1 MEKNVEVLIEYKY
14 FIQITNIDN
23 QLVIRCGAEGDFI
36 QIFPREGENNYF
48 DNDIPLNIVIEI
60 TGSLQPTLSNKLR
73 FDCYNGNPTPNGVPN
88 PAHLRFRIYYEKYSN
103 GVLQQTLDVV
113 PFDNRFKDHQPSN
126 SLVFVVPYTIVKQK
140 SDGLYSFTLDS
151 TS

>member
-1 MEKNVEVLIEYKY
+1 MKKNTEVLIEYKY

-23 QLVIRCGAEGDFI
+23 KLVIRCGAEGDFI

-48 DNDIPLNIVIEI
+48 DNDIPLNIVREI
-60 TGSLQPTLSNKLR
+60 TGSLQPTLSNKLS

-88 PAHLRFRIYYEKYSN
+88 PAHLRYRIYYEKYSN

-113 PFDNRFKDHQPSN
+113 SFVNRHIDNPQSN
-126 SLVFVVPYTIVKQK
+126 SLVFVDQYTIVKLK
-140 SDGLYSFTLDS
+140 SSELYSFILDS
-151 TS
+151 SS